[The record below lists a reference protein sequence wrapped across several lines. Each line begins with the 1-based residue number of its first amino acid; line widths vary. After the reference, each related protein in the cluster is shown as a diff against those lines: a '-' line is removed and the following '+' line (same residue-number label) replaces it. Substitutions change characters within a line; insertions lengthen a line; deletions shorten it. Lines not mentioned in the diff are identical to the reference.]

1 MQHKYCFIEYFNIIH
16 QWGATPLEDNLPSD
30 NYHYQMTVQTGVRKN
45 ASTTSKVSF
54 IVSGENGDSGV
65 RRLYDGHRKVF
76 LKCQDN
82 FKVNKEGPVPFNTS
96 LDFLSEIFIRHYVQS
111 AINVFMVKVTLQK

>member
-1 MQHKYCFIEYFNIIH
+1 MFIFNFIY

-82 FKVNKEGPVPFNTS
+82 FKVNKEGPVPFCTS
-96 LDFLSEIFIRHYVQS
+96 LDSLFIRDFHS
-111 AINVFMVKVTLQK
+111 AFSSVCINVLTVKVTLQK

>member
-1 MQHKYCFIEYFNIIH
+1 MITDFLYK
-16 QWGATPLEDNLPSD
+16 WGATPLEDNLPSD

-65 RRLYDGHRKVF
+65 RRLYDGHRKVLF
-76 LKCQDN
+76 VHLTNNLIK
-82 FKVNKEGPVPFNTS
+82 
-96 LDFLSEIFIRHYVQS
+96 IRS
-111 AINVFMVKVTLQK
+111 